1 METSFRPAAA
11 GRHESSAPR
20 SEKSGRRSGAAYKR
34 FATSH
39 ANRRQRL
46 PGVETAIG
54 IAVAIGLAPLIEWL
68 LLRSRRPHGRRDIVT
83 GETILE
89 YGRGLRTVTILGTS
103 FFAFLGVIAT
113 GAADPS
119 TPISDREM
127 WIALVLLLPW
137 LVVFI
142 ALGAELF
149 LAYVK
154 VGNGAIA
161 RHSPWK
167 GDLSLAWE
175 EIESVQYSTFN
186 RWYVLR
192 SPRGKIR
199 VSSYLSGIDDF
210 VEVAT
215 ERVSPDR
222 WRTPF
227 SVEDL
232 RSRTRAR

>member
-20 SEKSGRRSGAAYKR
+20 SEKSGGRSGAAYKR

-39 ANRRQRL
+39 SDRRESL

-68 LLRSRRPHGRRDIVT
+68 LLRSRRSRGRRDVVS

-89 YGRGLRTVTILGTS
+89 YGRGLRAVTILGTL
-103 FFAFLGVIAT
+103 FLAFLGVLAT
-113 GAADPS
+113 GAVDPS
-119 TPISDREM
+119 TPVSDREM
-127 WIALVLLLPW
+127 WIALALFLPW

-142 ALGAELF
+142 ALGVEVF

-210 VEVAT
+210 VELST
-215 ERVSPDR
+215 ERISADR
-222 WRTPF
+222 WRIPF

-232 RSRTRAR
+232 RSRIRAR